1 MEEKQKPAHQKNP
14 EEPTRKQFAVLVE
27 AIGKLVASSPEI
39 HGFDADPRGIT
50 AAAEAFSRKHPN
62 ELRGFLEA
70 ARAVPGF
77 GHWWEPV
84 ACLTEILGTDLEAC
98 LAEMERLETA
108 HPGSADVPPELRS
121 FGEAWGRDRALRL
134 ARSLVFAAREFEFS
148 APLAASSG
156 ASRTIEI
163 GGPRRLRLV
172 FHAEETA
179 GADGLAAGG
188 PRVTLDGTVRA
199 MSFAAA
205 SAVATEV
212 AEEILGLGAVL
223 GFFEITRFNPSRRHD
238 ARSSLSLGT
247 PPAAPRP
254 FPIRG
259 PYLDATLGAKALP
272 PSAPDGPG
280 PSRAHTEACLRKVAI
295 GSTVR
300 ADQLRSASRFFLQ
313 GVAGDDAAQ
322 AILSL
327 FTCLEATLLEQEKN
341 EAVTA
346 RLTEAV
352 AFRLGRSA
360 SDRDAI
366 RKRLKKLYDFRSRV
380 VHQGDRTIGWE
391 SLDELAALARAV
403 LAREVEELE
412 ELEEEAAPAAG

>member
-1 MEEKQKPAHQKNP
+1 MDEKPKPTQKLP

-27 AIGKLVASSPEI
+27 AIGTLVASSPEI
-39 HGFDADPRGIT
+39 HRFDADPRGIT
-50 AAAEAFSRKHPN
+50 AAAEAFSRTHPV

-77 GHWWEPV
+77 RHWWEPV
-84 ACLTEILGTDLEAC
+84 ACLTEVLDADLEAC
-98 LAEMERLETA
+98 LSEIARLEA
-108 HPGSADVPPELRS
+108 APQDPVDFPPELRS
-121 FGEAWGRDRALRL
+121 FGEKWARDRALRL
-134 ARSLVFAAREFEFS
+134 SRALVFSAKDFEFS
-148 APLAASSG
+148 APLAAAAGDGSG
-156 ASRTIEI
+156 RDVEI

-172 FHAEETA
+172 FRAEGAA
-179 GADGLAAGG
+179 GPDGLPVAVAG
-188 PRVTLDGTVRA
+188 VSLEGTVRA
-199 MSFAAA
+199 MSGAAA
-205 SAVATEV
+205 AAAATEI
-212 AEEILGLGAVL
+212 AEEVLGLGAVL
-223 GFFEITRFNPSRRHD
+223 GFFEIARFNPSRRHD
-238 ARSSLSLGT
+238 ARSSLAIRV

-259 PYLDATLGAKALP
+259 PYLDATLGARTLP
-272 PSAPDGPG
+272 KSPGEPD
-280 PSRAHTEACLRKVAI
+280 PSRAEAEAALRKVAT
-295 GSTVR
+295 GSTLR
-300 ADQLRSASRFFLQ
+300 ADQLRSAARFYLQ

-327 FTCLEATLLEQEKN
+327 FTCLEATLLELDKN

-360 SDRDAI
+360 SDRDGI

-391 SLDELAALARAV
+391 SLDELATLARAV
-403 LAREVEELE
+403 LARELG
-412 ELEEEAAPAAG
+412 ELEEEAPSGAG